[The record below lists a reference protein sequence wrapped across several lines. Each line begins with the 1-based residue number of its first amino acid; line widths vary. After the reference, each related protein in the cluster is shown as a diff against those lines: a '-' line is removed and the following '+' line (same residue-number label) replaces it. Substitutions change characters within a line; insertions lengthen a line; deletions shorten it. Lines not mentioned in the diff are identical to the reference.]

1 MSYPVNL
8 SAASACQPDCTP
20 GWLQPPVPIHPAP
33 SLPQVDARDYGV
45 AAHILRD
52 LGVGSITL
60 LTNNPAKHNCM
71 RAHGIAVAECLP
83 LLPPPQGGNGTQGGS
98 QLGSSN
104 GSQHHLV

>member
-1 MSYPVNL
+1 M
-8 SAASACQPDCTP
+8 
-20 GWLQPPVPIHPAP
+20 HPAP